1 MNHQAF
7 LLNTIMVTFK
17 EYYQGDKYNAALAS
31 PNNGKSMMRGDRK
44 HQNLV
49 RKKYLHKCPQ
59 VDSIVNGNASQIRLQ
74 GQPLL
79 NVLQSYDV
87 DFSDGEVKTLGNSGV
102 QVQMFSDK
110 AGHPCGMLT
119 KK

>member
-1 MNHQAF
+1 M
-7 LLNTIMVTFK
+7 ITFK
-17 EYYQGDKYNAALAS
+17 EYYQGDKYSAALAS

-49 RKKYLHKCPQ
+49 KKKYLHKSAH
-59 VDSIVNGNASQIRLQ
+59 VDNLLNGGASDIKLQ

-79 NVLQSYDV
+79 NTLSQYGV
-87 DFSDGEVKTLGNSGV
+87 DFKPGETKTLGNSRV
-102 QVQMFSDK
+102 HVRMFKDVH
-110 AGHPCGMLT
+110 GNQCGILT